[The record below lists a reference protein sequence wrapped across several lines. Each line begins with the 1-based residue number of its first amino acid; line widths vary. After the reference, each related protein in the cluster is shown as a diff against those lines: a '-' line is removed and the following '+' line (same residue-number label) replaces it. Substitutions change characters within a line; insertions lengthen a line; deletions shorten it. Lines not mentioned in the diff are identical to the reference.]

1 MIRRP
6 PGSTLTYT
14 LFPDTT
20 LFRSDRPVA
29 KPARL
34 ELVDLIEMIG
44 RDDPIPIGL
53 ALDAATDLPHR
64 FETAEMGFGEALAGG
79 GIVLQMGVDRVAPAI
94 GGGDLGD
101 GMIDRAHPAAARR
114 DLDDGVFRD
123 RQIGRA
129 HV

>member
-1 MIRRP
+1 
-6 PGSTLTYT
+6 
-14 LFPDTT
+14 
-20 LFRSDRPVA
+20 
-29 KPARL
+29 
-34 ELVDLIEMIG
+34 MIG

-123 RQIGRA
+123 RLDRFAFADFGIMGAARSEE
-129 HV
+129 HTSELPSLMRISY